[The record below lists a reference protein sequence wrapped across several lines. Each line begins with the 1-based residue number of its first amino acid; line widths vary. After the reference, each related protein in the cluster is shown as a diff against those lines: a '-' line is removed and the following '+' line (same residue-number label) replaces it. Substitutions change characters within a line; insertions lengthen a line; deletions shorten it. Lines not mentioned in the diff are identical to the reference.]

1 MKWLLIGLA
10 ALWCGTALAEDA
22 PALQLRGFGSFHVG
36 GREVTISGQPDKE
49 IMLTPGGAP
58 TRADP
63 NGTYIVEQMYVQ
75 YFLPAQRRGA
85 VPLLMWHGGGLTG
98 VEYETTPDGR
108 PGWLDY
114 FVRQGWDAYNSDAVE
129 RGRAGF
135 PPPGIF
141 EGDPVFVTKNRP
153 FENFRIGTGPGS
165 YSDDPAQR
173 RQLPGSQFPMGGYD
187 NLIRQQSPRW
197 VTTDEAILRA
207 YVAEVDRVCPCVILF
222 HSQAGQ
228 FGFRAAQARPDKVRA
243 LVAVEPSGFGV
254 PAQAALL
261 RGIPT
266 LVLYGDNIDQ
276 DARWPAIRANGLRWV
291 EAQNAAGGRAEV
303 LQLPSVGI
311 HGNGHMM
318 MMDRNNLQVAQVIQD
333 WLAKQGLV
341 Q

>member
-1 MKWLLIGLA
+1 
-10 ALWCGTALAEDA
+10 
-22 PALQLRGFGSFHVG
+22 
-36 GREVTISGQPDKE
+36 
-49 IMLTPGGAP
+49 
-58 TRADP
+58 
-63 NGTYIVEQMYVQ
+63 
-75 YFLPAQRRGA
+75 
-85 VPLLMWHGGGLTG
+85 
-98 VEYETTPDGR
+98 
-108 PGWLDY
+108 
-114 FVRQGWDAYNSDAVE
+114 
-129 RGRAGF
+129 
-135 PPPGIF
+135 
-141 EGDPVFVTKNRP
+141 
-153 FENFRIGTGPGS
+153 
-165 YSDDPAQR
+165 
-173 RQLPGSQFPMGGYD
+173 MGGYD

-341 Q
+341 QYARWGPYEHRWAAVTQYLGGLMSPRVAGPAERATRLGRRMPVRPGSAARPAWRRRCGARPGAGCSVRPSAATSSRRPA